1 MNTVRYGIIGIG
13 NMGTTHAKNLY
24 EGKIENAVLAAIC
37 DINPDRLA
45 WANETLPGVATYE
58 TAEIFFE
65 KAEVDAVIIA
75 TPHYFHPIYA
85 IKAFEKG
92 LNVLTEK
99 PAGVYTKAVREMNE
113 AAEKAGL
120 TFGIMY
126 NQRTNPVYAKVRDMI
141 RSGEL
146 GEIKRVIWLI
156 TDWYRSQSYYNSS
169 SWRATWEGEGG
180 GVLLNQC
187 PHQLDLWQWMCGMP
201 CEIRSFMEYGKGR
214 NIEVE
219 NDVTTYVKYP
229 NGATGVFISSTHDT
243 PGTNRLEIT
252 GDLGKLVVERSAVT
266 FYKNKMGEA
275 EFNATHTGGFGEPG
289 YDVINVEITEKET
302 GHNGI
307 LQNYTNAI
315 LNGEEL
321 LAPGCEGIRGLSI
334 SNAMHMSALLG
345 KAVELPVDEDAY
357 YEELMKRVATS
368 RRKEGVKAV
377 FADTSDTYGGAK
389 K

>member
-321 LAPGCEGIRGLSI
+321 LVPGCEGIRGLSI
-334 SNAMHMSALLG
+334 SNAMHMSDWTGEAINPMEIDEDRFYALLQE
-345 KAVELPVDEDAY
+345 KIANSTF
-357 YEELMKRVATS
+357 K
-368 RRKEGVKAV
+368 KETNAQ
-377 FADTSDTYGGAK
+377 TLNTENTY
-389 K
+389 

>member
-13 NMGTTHAKNLY
+13 NMGTTHAKSLY

-45 WANETLPGVATYE
+45 WANENLPGVATFE

-65 KAEVDAVIIA
+65 KAEIDAVIIA

-99 PAGVYTKAVREMNE
+99 PAGVFTKSVREMNE
-113 AAEKAGL
+113 AAEKAGV

-126 NQRTNPVYAKVRDMI
+126 NQRTNPVYAKVRELI
-141 RSGEL
+141 QAGEL
-146 GEIKRVIWLI
+146 GDIKRVIWVI
-156 TDWYRSQSYYNSS
+156 TDWYRAQSYYNSS

-229 NGATGVFISSTHDT
+229 NGATGVFIASTHDT
-243 PGTNRLEIT
+243 PGTTRLEIT
-252 GDLGKLVVERSAVT
+252 GDLGKLVVERAAVT
-266 FYKNKMGEA
+266 FYKNKMGEN

-289 YDVINVEITEKET
+289 YEVINVEITEKET

-334 SNAMHMSALLG
+334 SNAMHMSDWTGEAINPMEIDEDRFYALLQE
-345 KAVELPVDEDAY
+345 KIAQSTF
-357 YEELMKRVATS
+357 K
-368 RRKEGVKAV
+368 KETNAQ
-377 FADTSDTYGGAK
+377 TLNTENTY
-389 K
+389 

>member
-13 NMGTTHAKNLY
+13 NMGTTHAKSLY
-24 EGKIENAVLAAIC
+24 EGKIDNAVLAAIC

-45 WANETLPGVATYE
+45 WANENLPGVATFE

-65 KAEVDAVIIA
+65 KAEIDAVIIA

-99 PAGVYTKAVREMNE
+99 PAGVFTKSVREMNE
-113 AAEKAGL
+113 AAEKAGV

-126 NQRTNPVYAKVRDMI
+126 NQRTNPVYAKVRELI
-141 RSGEL
+141 QAGEL
-146 GEIKRVIWLI
+146 GDIKRVIWVI
-156 TDWYRSQSYYNSS
+156 TDWYRAQSYYNSS

-229 NGATGVFISSTHDT
+229 NGATGVFIASTHDT

-252 GDLGKLVVERSAVT
+252 GDLGKLVVERAAVT
-266 FYKNKMGEA
+266 FYKNKMGEN

-289 YDVINVEITEKET
+289 YEVINVEITEKET

-334 SNAMHMSALLG
+334 SNAMHMSDWTGEAINPMEIDEDRFYALLQE
-345 KAVELPVDEDAY
+345 KIAQSTF
-357 YEELMKRVATS
+357 K
-368 RRKEGVKAV
+368 KETNAQ
-377 FADTSDTYGGAK
+377 TLNTENTY
-389 K
+389 

>member
-126 NQRTNPVYAKVRDMI
+126 NQRTNPVYAQVRDMI

-334 SNAMHMSALLG
+334 SNAMHMSDWTGEAINPMEIDEDRFYALLQE
-345 KAVELPVDEDAY
+345 KIANSTF
-357 YEELMKRVATS
+357 K
-368 RRKEGVKAV
+368 KETNAKTL
-377 FADTSDTYGGAK
+377 DTENTY
-389 K
+389 

>member
-24 EGKIENAVLAAIC
+24 EGKIENAVLSAIC

-45 WANETLPGVATYE
+45 WANETLPGVATFE

-65 KAEVDAVIIA
+65 NAEVDAVIIA
-75 TPHYFHPIYA
+75 TPHYFHPVYA

-141 RSGEL
+141 RAGEL

-219 NDVTTYVKYP
+219 NDVTTYAKYP

-334 SNAMHMSALLG
+334 SNAMHMSDWTGEAINPMEIDEDRFYALLQE
-345 KAVELPVDEDAY
+345 KIANSTF
-357 YEELMKRVATS
+357 K
-368 RRKEGVKAV
+368 KETNAKTL
-377 FADTSDTYGGAK
+377 DTENTY
-389 K
+389 

>member
-334 SNAMHMSALLG
+334 SNAMHMSDWTGEAINPMEIDEDRFYALLQE
-345 KAVELPVDEDAY
+345 KIANSTF
-357 YEELMKRVATS
+357 K
-368 RRKEGVKAV
+368 KETNAKTL
-377 FADTSDTYGGAK
+377 DTENTY
-389 K
+389 

>member
-252 GDLGKLVVERSAVT
+252 GDLGKLVVESSAVT

-334 SNAMHMSALLG
+334 SNAMHMSDWTGEAINPMEIDEDRFYALLQE
-345 KAVELPVDEDAY
+345 KIANSTF
-357 YEELMKRVATS
+357 K
-368 RRKEGVKAV
+368 KETNAQ
-377 FADTSDTYGGAK
+377 TLNTENTY
-389 K
+389 

>member
-13 NMGTTHAKNLY
+13 NMGTTHAKNLF
-24 EGKIENAVLAAIC
+24 EGKIENAKLSAIC
-37 DINPDRLA
+37 DISADRRT
-45 WANETLPGVATYE
+45 WANENLPGVPTYE

-65 KAEVDAVIIA
+65 EAEVDAVIIA
-75 TPHYFHPIYA
+75 TPHYFHPVYA

-99 PAGVYTKAVREMNE
+99 PAGVFTKAVREMNE

-126 NQRTNPVYAKVRDMI
+126 NQRTNPVYAKVREMI
-141 RSGEL
+141 QAGEL
-146 GEIKRVIWLI
+146 GDIKRVIWLI

-229 NGATGVFISSTHDT
+229 NGATGVFIASTHDT

-266 FYKNKMGEA
+266 FYKNKMGEN

-289 YDVINVEITEKET
+289 YEVINIEITEKET

-334 SNAMHMSALLG
+334 SNAMHLSDWTGEAINPMDIDEDRFYALLQE
-345 KAVELPVDEDAY
+345 KIQQSTFKKE
-357 YEELMKRVATS
+357 TS
-368 RRKEGVKAV
+368 AQTLNTEN
-377 FADTSDTYGGAK
+377 TY
-389 K
+389 

>member
-169 SWRATWEGEGG
+169 SRRATWEGEGG

-334 SNAMHMSALLG
+334 SNAMHMSDWTGEAINPMEIDEDRFYALLQE
-345 KAVELPVDEDAY
+345 KIANSTF
-357 YEELMKRVATS
+357 K
-368 RRKEGVKAV
+368 KETNAQ
-377 FADTSDTYGGAK
+377 TLNTENTY
-389 K
+389 

>member
-243 PGTNRLEIT
+243 PGTNLLEIT

-334 SNAMHMSALLG
+334 SNAMHMSDWTGEAINPMEIDEDRFYALLQE
-345 KAVELPVDEDAY
+345 KIANSTF
-357 YEELMKRVATS
+357 K
-368 RRKEGVKAV
+368 KETNAQ
-377 FADTSDTYGGAK
+377 TLNTENTY
-389 K
+389 

>member
-1 MNTVRYGIIGIG
+1 MNIVRYGIIGIG
-13 NMGTTHAKNLY
+13 NMGTTHAKSLF
-24 EGKIENAVLAAIC
+24 EGKIENAVLTAIC
-37 DINPDRLA
+37 DINSDRLA
-45 WANETLPGVATYE
+45 WANETLSGV
-58 TAEIFFE
+58 TAFENAESFFDN
-65 KAEVDAVIIA
+65 AEVDAVIIA

-85 IKAFEKG
+85 MKAFEKG
-92 LNVLTEK
+92 MNVLTEK
-99 PAGVYTKAVREMNE
+99 PAGVYTRSVREMNE
-113 AAEKAGL
+113 AAEKSGL

-126 NQRTNPVYAKVRDMI
+126 NQRTNPVYAKVRNMI
-141 RSGEL
+141 RGGEL
-146 GEIKRVIWLI
+146 GEIKRVIWII

-219 NDVTTYVKYP
+219 NDVTTYAKYP

-289 YDVINVEITEKET
+289 YDVINVEISEKET

-307 LQNYTNAI
+307 LQNFTNAV
-315 LNGEEL
+315 LKGDEL
-321 LAPGCEGIRGLSI
+321 LAPGCEGILGLSI
-334 SNAMHMSALLG
+334 SNAMHMSDWTGEAINPM
-345 KAVELPVDEDAY
+345 EIDEDKFY
-357 YEELMKRVATS
+357 DLLQDKIEKSTFK
-368 RRKEGVKAV
+368 KEVNAK
-377 FADTSDTYGGAK
+377 TLNTENTY
-389 K
+389 

>member
-45 WANETLPGVATYE
+45 WANENLPGVATYE

-75 TPHYFHPIYA
+75 TPHYFHPVYA

-146 GEIKRVIWLI
+146 GEIKRVIWVI

-201 CEIRSFMEYGKGR
+201 CEIRSFMQYGKGR

-219 NDVTTYVKYP
+219 NDVTTYAKYP

-289 YDVINVEITEKET
+289 YDVINVEITEEET

-334 SNAMHMSALLG
+334 SNAMHMSDWTGEAINPMEIDEDRFYALLQE
-345 KAVELPVDEDAY
+345 KIANSTF
-357 YEELMKRVATS
+357 K
-368 RRKEGVKAV
+368 KETNAQ
-377 FADTSDTYGGAK
+377 TLNTENTY
-389 K
+389 

>member
-334 SNAMHMSALLG
+334 SNAMHMSDWTGEAINPMEIDEDRFYALLQE
-345 KAVELPVDEDAY
+345 KIQNSTF
-357 YEELMKRVATS
+357 K
-368 RRKEGVKAV
+368 KETNAQ
-377 FADTSDTYGGAK
+377 TLNTENTY
-389 K
+389 